1 MRVLYVPP
9 NKTTRI
15 PYLQKGGE
23 LPGVQYGSGFFG
35 NLVIGLKRIALPAL
49 KAVGKA
55 ALPMAKEALM
65 AGLASDGSVKERL
78 KAAGQTALTRKN
90 LVGLTK
96 AGSRALRRNV
106 DSTNRNKQR
115 VVRPF

>member
-35 NLVIGLKRIALPAL
+35 NLMSGLKRIALPAL

-55 ALPMAKEALM
+55 ALPMVKEAAM
-65 AGLASDGSVKERL
+65 AGLAADGSIKDRL
-78 KAAGQTALTRKN
+78 KATRQTALSKKN

-106 DSTNRNKQR
+106 SNKQR